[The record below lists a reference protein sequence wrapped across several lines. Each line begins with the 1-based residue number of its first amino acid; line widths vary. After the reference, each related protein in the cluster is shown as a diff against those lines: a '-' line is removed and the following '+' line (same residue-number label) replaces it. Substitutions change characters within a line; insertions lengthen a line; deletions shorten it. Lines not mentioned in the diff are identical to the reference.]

1 MTSQYATD
9 KKPEIK
15 MEDLSDD
22 QKFIM
27 ARFSAMIGSVLT
39 LVETAIPEGQQY
51 TSLRRLLNDVMYA
64 ARNDFL
70 SQFDENTETE
80 STSK

>member
-27 ARFSAMIGSVLT
+27 ARFSAMIGSVL
-39 LVETAIPEGQQY
+39 V
-51 TSLRRLLNDVMYA
+51 
-64 ARNDFL
+64 
-70 SQFDENTETE
+70 
-80 STSK
+80 